1 MNINWET
8 LGIRGWHDLAGAA
21 IVLVG
26 ALFYWAVLARISQRS
41 KRRFELL
48 LADAENDDIRDWGAL
63 QRRLT
68 ALRLVINAA
77 RYGGALVFALLL
89 LSQFDIRVNS
99 LLLPA
104 GFFGAALGVGAQG
117 VVRDTLSGLFILFE
131 GQFAVGDV
139 VTINGTTGTVE
150 EIGVRVTRLRDD
162 NGQIAYFPNGAIT
175 NVARFPTRVVPLFVR
190 VPILRSGRH
199 DEIGIVVQLALE
211 ELSAQI
217 DPSAHGFEAASQ
229 PLDLVES
236 EPSEADLRE
245 DTIGYALWRWDV
257 HPTRAQ
263 LWRDTIPSQVAAAL
277 RRAGLNE
284 AGSEIEAF
292 RAPVIS

>member
-1 MNINWET
+1 MKINWEL
-8 LGIRGWHDLAGAA
+8 LGSAGWHDLIGAA
-21 IVLVG
+21 IVIAS
-26 ALFYWAVLARISQRS
+26 ALIYWTFLARVSQRS
-41 KRRFELL
+41 KQRFEAL
-48 LADAENDDIRDWGAL
+48 LADAENDDLRDWGAL

-117 VVRDTLSGLFILFE
+117 VVRDILSGVFILFE

-139 VTINGTTGTVE
+139 VTINGTPGTVE

-162 NGQIAYFPNGAIT
+162 NGQIAYFPNGAIA
-175 NVARFPTRVVPLFVR
+175 NVARFPSRAVPLLVR
-190 VPILRSGRH
+190 VPILRAGH
-199 DEIGIVVQLALE
+199 YPEIAAAVEAALE
-211 ELSAQI
+211 ELATQI
-217 DPSAHGFEAASQ
+217 DPSAHGFQSASKPLPQNSEDAEANG
-229 PLDLVES
+229 P
-236 EPSEADLRE
+236 
-245 DTIGYALWRWDV
+245 IGYALWRWDV

-263 LWRDTIPSQVAAAL
+263 LWSDKIPSQVAAQL
-277 RRAGLNE
+277 RREKLHEITGA
-284 AGSEIEAF
+284 EIEAF
-292 RAPVIS
+292 RAPIGT

>member
-1 MNINWET
+1 MKINWEA
-8 LGIRGWHDLAGAA
+8 LGIRGWHDLVGAA
-21 IVLVG
+21 IVVVG
-26 ALFYWAVLARISQRS
+26 ALIYWTFLARISQRS
-41 KRRFELL
+41 KQRFETL
-48 LADAENDDIRDWGAL
+48 LADAENDDLRDWGAL

-117 VVRDTLSGLFILFE
+117 VVRDILSGLFILFE

-139 VTINGTTGTVE
+139 VTINGTAGTVE

-175 NVARFPTRVVPLFVR
+175 NVARFPSRAVPLFVR
-190 VPILRSGRH
+190 VPILQSGHH
-199 DEIGIVVQLALE
+199 DEIASVIEAALE
-211 ELSAQI
+211 ELASQI

-229 PLDLVES
+229 PVQGETS
-236 EPSEADLRE
+236 AENSGP
-245 DTIGYALWRWDV
+245 IGYALWRWDV

-263 LWRDTIPSQVAAAL
+263 LWRDKIPSQVAARL
-277 RRAGLNE
+277 RCASLGE
-284 AGSEIEAF
+284 VTGSEIEAF
-292 RAPVIS
+292 RAPIGA

>member
-1 MNINWET
+1 MKINWEA
-8 LGIRGWHDLAGAA
+8 LGIRGWHDLIGAA
-21 IVLVG
+21 IVIVV
-26 ALFYWAVLARISQRS
+26 ALIYWSFLARISQRS
-41 KRRFELL
+41 KRHFETL

-117 VVRDTLSGLFILFE
+117 VVRDILSGLFILFE

-139 VTINGTTGTVE
+139 VTINGTAGTVE

-175 NVARFPTRVVPLFVR
+175 NVARFPSRAVPLFVR
-190 VPILRSGRH
+190 VPILQSGHH
-199 DEIGIVVQLALE
+199 DAIAAAIEAALE
-211 ELSAQI
+211 ELASQI
-217 DPSAHGFEAASQ
+217 DPSAHGFLAASKAI
-229 PLDLVES
+229 ERIEAS
-236 EPSEADLRE
+236 ENHGP
-245 DTIGYALWRWDV
+245 IGYALWRWDV

-263 LWRDTIPSQVAAAL
+263 LWSDKIPSQVAARL
-277 RRAGLNE
+277 RCAGLDE
-284 AGSEIEAF
+284 MTGSEIEAF
-292 RAPVIS
+292 RAPIGA

>member
-1 MNINWET
+1 MKINWEA
-8 LGIRGWHDLAGAA
+8 LGVRGWHDLVGAA
-21 IVLVG
+21 IVVVG
-26 ALFYWAVLARISQRS
+26 ALIYWAFLARVSQRS
-41 KRRFELL
+41 KHRFEAL
-48 LADAENDDIRDWGAL
+48 LADAENDDIRDWSAL

-117 VVRDTLSGLFILFE
+117 VVRDILSGLFILFE

-139 VTINGTTGTVE
+139 VTINGTAGTVE
-150 EIGVRVTRLRDD
+150 EIGMRVTRLRDD

-175 NVARFPTRVVPLFVR
+175 NVARFPNRAVPLLVR
-190 VPILRSGRH
+190 VPILRAGHH
-199 DEIGIVVQLALE
+199 DEIGATVEAALE
-211 ELSAQI
+211 ELGGQI

-229 PLDLVES
+229 ALHETSDENTGP
-236 EPSEADLRE
+236 
-245 DTIGYALWRWDV
+245 IGYALWRWDV

-263 LWRDTIPSQVAAAL
+263 LWSDKIPTQVAARL
-277 RRAGLNE
+277 RCAGLSE
-284 AGSEIEAF
+284 MTGSEIEAF
-292 RAPVIS
+292 RAPIGV